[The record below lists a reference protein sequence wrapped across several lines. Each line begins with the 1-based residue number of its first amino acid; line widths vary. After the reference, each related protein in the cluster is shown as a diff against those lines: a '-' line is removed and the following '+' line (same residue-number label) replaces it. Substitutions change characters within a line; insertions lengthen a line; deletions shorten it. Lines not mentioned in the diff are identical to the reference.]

1 MTPKR
6 KLKNDENLF
15 VFKAQTQIDKIN
27 CQDAMVELEG
37 DLELEL
43 SNLMDIKD
51 ELTTKIAKYNRLI
64 AMCHNMTPI
73 KKF

>member
-43 SNLMDIKD
+43 SNLMDITNGVR
-51 ELTTKIAKYNRLI
+51 EGRFFSILSLRIMRLYE
-64 AMCHNMTPI
+64 
-73 KKF
+73 KR